1 MKTRLASKIAGTP
14 INRLSDYWFDK
25 CKEGVDERINTAI
38 RVIHR
43 KRKNGTHKARPQ
55 AHQ

>member
-1 MKTRLASKIAGTP
+1 MKARLAQKIVNTP

-25 CKEGVDERINTAI
+25 AKEGVDERINTAI

-43 KRKNGTHKARPQ
+43 KRKNGTHQTRP
-55 AHQ
+55 

>member
-1 MKTRLASKIAGTP
+1 MKARLAQKIANTP

-25 CKEGVDERINTAI
+25 CMEGVDERINAAI
-38 RVIHR
+38 KMINR

>member
-1 MKTRLASKIAGTP
+1 MKARLAQKIANTP

-38 RVIHR
+38 RTINR
-43 KRKNGTHKARPQ
+43 RRKNGTHKARPQ

>member
-1 MKTRLASKIAGTP
+1 MKTRLVSKIANTP